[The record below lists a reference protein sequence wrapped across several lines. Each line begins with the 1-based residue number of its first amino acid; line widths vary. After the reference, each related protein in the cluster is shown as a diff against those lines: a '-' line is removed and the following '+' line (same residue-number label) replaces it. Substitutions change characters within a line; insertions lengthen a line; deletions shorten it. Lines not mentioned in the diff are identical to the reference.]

1 MRRAIAAIAVSLQ
14 WFRYPMTAS
23 TSNGLARF
31 IHVTDTEGH
40 KQPYLDLF
48 GERLGLSPSVG
59 RIGFAKF
66 RKLVAAESVLFGTLD
81 DDVPGFVLVALARAA
96 IGQRTAG
103 IFMRPQYCLNRTF
116 RGRLKRVPFRLLRA
130 IPLVST
136 LSLLPFAA
144 LPGLSQVAS
153 HEVHDPQIWD
163 VFETPPVADAV
174 TAERIHAEAAGRR
187 ILAVL
192 GTMTAAKGMN
202 FLAEMVRSRPSLT
215 QRYYILVAAQATADC
230 IESARYIDAHGGSW
244 WGRWASDAELRTL
257 YAMSD
262 LIWCRYEPGYD
273 QASGIFGRAIQWGRR
288 AVLRGSAAIV
298 THYDDLLQIGSVRL
312 DDDPALAADQ
322 LLELVVAPAP
332 PAVDLSVRLSQWRT
346 DFFSTIART
355 TRARGGKA

>member
-1 MRRAIAAIAVSLQ
+1 MQHAIAAIAVSLQ
-14 WFRYPMTAS
+14 WFRFPMTAS
-23 TSNGLARF
+23 TYNRPARF

-66 RKLVAAESVLFGTLD
+66 RELVAAESVFFGTLD
-81 DDVPGFVLVALARAA
+81 DDVPGFVLVSLARAL

-144 LPGLSQVAS
+144 QPGLEQVAS

-163 VFETPPVADAV
+163 VFEAPPVADAEV
-174 TAERIHAEAAGRR
+174 ADRIRAAAAGRL

-202 FLAEMVRSRPSLT
+202 FLADMVRARPLLT
-215 QRYYILVAAQATADC
+215 QRYYILVAAQATTDC
-230 IESARYIDAHGGSW
+230 IESARYIDEHGGCW
-244 WGRWASDAELRTL
+244 WGRWASDPELATL
-257 YAMSD
+257 YAISD
-262 LIWCRYEPGYD
+262 LIWCRYEHGYD

-298 THYDDLLQIGSVRL
+298 THYDDMLQIGSVRL
-312 DDDPALAADQ
+312 DDDPARAADQ
-322 LLELVVAPAP
+322 LLELAVAPTP
-332 PAVDLSVRLSQWRT
+332 PAGDLSVRLRQWRD
-346 DFFSTIART
+346 DFFSTVAQT
-355 TRARGGKA
+355 THPCEITA